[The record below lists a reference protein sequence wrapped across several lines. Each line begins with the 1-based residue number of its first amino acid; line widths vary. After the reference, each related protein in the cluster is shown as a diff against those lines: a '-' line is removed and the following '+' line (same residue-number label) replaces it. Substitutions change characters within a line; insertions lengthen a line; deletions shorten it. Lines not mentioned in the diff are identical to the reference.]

1 MFFPLRD
8 AKHENRKIILI
19 FRETVGWYYMYV
31 VEPQILQ
38 RGLRDLR
45 VTGKEILD
53 VRVGYT
59 VGQSETVY

>member
-1 MFFPLRD
+1 
-8 AKHENRKIILI
+8 
-19 FRETVGWYYMYV
+19 MYI

-45 VTGKEILD
+45 VTGKKILNA
-53 VRVGYT
+53 RVEYT